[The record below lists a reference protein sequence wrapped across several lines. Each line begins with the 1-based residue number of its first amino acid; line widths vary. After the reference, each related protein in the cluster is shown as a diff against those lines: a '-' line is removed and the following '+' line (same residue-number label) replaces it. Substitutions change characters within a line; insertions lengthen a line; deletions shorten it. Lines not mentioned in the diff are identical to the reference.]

1 MGSNQMILPFSG
13 SRKQSKVKRMTLKR
27 LVIELCL
34 VVKERRKVNGEKERR
49 EHLLSFVLMCKK
61 LGQFIGIYRQKI

>member
-34 VVKERRKVNGEKERR
+34 VVKERKEGEWGKRKKRAFAIICFDV
-49 EHLLSFVLMCKK
+49 
-61 LGQFIGIYRQKI
+61 

>member
-13 SRKQSKVKRMTLKR
+13 SRKQSKVKRMKLKR

-34 VVKERRKVNGEKERR
+34 VVKERRKVKEGEWGKR
-49 EHLLSFVLMCKK
+49 KK
-61 LGQFIGIYRQKI
+61 RAFAIICFDV

>member
-1 MGSNQMILPFSG
+1 
-13 SRKQSKVKRMTLKR
+13 MTLKR